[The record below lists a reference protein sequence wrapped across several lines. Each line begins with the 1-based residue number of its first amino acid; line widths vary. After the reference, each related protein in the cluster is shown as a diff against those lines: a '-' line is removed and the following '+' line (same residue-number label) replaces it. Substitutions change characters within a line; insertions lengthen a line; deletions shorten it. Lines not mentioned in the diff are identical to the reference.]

1 MQHTKLTT
9 QQPHQNKQQ
18 QQDRNN
24 IENKQQLNILSQ
36 GKQTTHTHTLSHT
49 QNN

>member
-36 GKQTTHTHTLSHT
+36 GKQTTHTHTS
-49 QNN
+49 